1 MGIQLTKWTNMG
13 VFSAE
18 IKSGYNQPSGDMGRT
33 KLLGVLLQHCNQ
45 QPLGDRIT
53 IHSGFG
59 VNRGTENP
67 IDPWNWM

>member
-33 KLLGVLLQHCNQ
+33 KLLGVLLQHCNHWGIES
-45 QPLGDRIT
+45 PFTRD
-53 IHSGFG
+53 SG
-59 VNRGTENP
+59 
-67 IDPWNWM
+67 